1 MTLAADLRGWQ
12 KTGIYGILWPNIPL
26 AVLTMHCREKTSRPE
41 SRQRRVAPKL
51 VGLQIWQKKEDEM
64 DGNGMKVDGNG
75 MNYDE
80 MDSFKKAL
88 LWQQVLL
95 KVLGDPWYIFTS
107 VNRAELRLRHD
118 GKWERKRISSCSWPD
133 DRVVCEEMGCC
144 PLMFRTFNLKHT

>member
-1 MTLAADLRGWQ
+1 MTLAADFRGWQ

-26 AVLTMHCREKTSRPE
+26 AVLTMHCLKTSQE
-41 SRQRRVAPKL
+41 SRQRRVEPKL

-88 LWQQVLL
+88 LWWQQVLL

-118 GKWERKRISSCSWPD
+118 VLGKKKNQQLQLARW
-133 DRVVCEEMGCC
+133 
-144 PLMFRTFNLKHT
+144 